1 MTYRKIYLNEVEGT
15 VALDLSKS
23 GAVVVVVEHQ
33 GRDAQH
39 HMISA
44 SYLQVCQ
51 LWRFWGA
58 PKIGTS
64 RQTCHT
70 SWFETWDPSEYF
82 SISNMI
88 QMSNFTNDM
97 GKFPTHHSTSSQL
110 QRTISWT
117 KSNPT
122 VVLAP
127 HSRADCLAWNESA
140 TRPPGCH
147 TCHASVER
155 FDGRNPEASIW
166 HGTYQYPMNYR
177 ASFMSGGVGFH
188 QQYWSLHQS
197 QVVSKLKQH

>member
-1 MTYRKIYLNEVEGT
+1 M
-15 VALDLSKS
+15 
-23 GAVVVVVEHQ
+23 VVHVEHQ

-44 SYLQVCQ
+44 SYLWLQLNFGGFEEHQKLEQV
-51 LWRFWGA
+51 GKNA
-58 PKIGTS
+58 TK
-64 RQTCHT
+64 

-88 QMSNFTNDM
+88 QMSSFTNEK
-97 GKFPTHHSTSSQL
+97 GFPTHHFHINCSYNGPSVGP
-110 QRTISWT
+110 
-117 KSNPT
+117 NPTQT

-155 FDGRNPEASIW
+155 WKKSLRVGWFRNPEASI
-166 HGTYQYPMNYR
+166 
-177 ASFMSGGVGFH
+177 
-188 QQYWSLHQS
+188 
-197 QVVSKLKQH
+197 